1 MSSLQVKAVCAVY
14 HMRSSEFGSIGED
27 GVVPVGCLLL
37 VLIGEGVVNSL
48 TTTTGGDKDC
58 LELSALVLLVESVCS
73 LLFNGRFLVV
83 VGVLKKADGAVLKLA
98 IQPVVM
104 AGAGAGNGGLSFCCL
119 EDSSSS
125 PEDIL
130 WVGPHR
136 PVLLLA
142 ASSRVWRSRRSS
154 SPPPEVSDGWK
165 LPNHWSVPKNW
176 ETVAMMKE
184 SMKEYSSSS
193 LG

>member
-14 HMRSSEFGSIGED
+14 HMRSNEFGSIGED

-37 VLIGEGVVNSL
+37 LLIGEGVVNSL

-73 LLFNGRFLVV
+73 LLFKGRFLVV

-104 AGAGAGNGGLSFCCL
+104 AGGDDNGGLSFCCL

-184 SMKEYSSSS
+184 YSSSS

>member
-73 LLFNGRFLVV
+73 LLFKGRFLVV

-104 AGAGAGNGGLSFCCL
+104 AGGDDNGGLSFCCL